1 MNESLI
7 FNILT
12 FDFPKENLTFYFSKE
27 EIGHSQRLH
36 WSLFPNDIDTIFP
49 NIHND
54 GTEFIY
60 TTFKGEVEGYTPL
73 SINLSTEN
81 KALAKRYYDRQI
93 NYYFRKVLNQ
103 IVKVGFI
110 KENQVWLPLPN
121 LSNNDFDFYDKYS
134 VKVQIAQISNT
145 PEIYISHDAVARVL
159 KRNVAELSQ
168 TVSTTFFK
176 TIMFRNKLHKYADVI
191 NFEDY
196 NPHHAYPVLN
206 IHLARV
212 LGYEFSL
219 QKNTRV
225 KPNHYTSFLS
235 NVQTFIN
242 TYFKTK
248 EFAAMFPLHSTNLLK
263 VNPSKVATTNP
274 VGNQLLFGQKH
285 YNTNQYLGMLKG
297 PYQRPKY
304 TNIHFFFVFH
314 KDSFELVKTLH
325 TYFEKGIGIMPGF
338 LKYTNVAFH
347 TEKKFSVV
355 FVDKNNPI
363 PEIQGILD
371 QRTFNQDVK
380 YFAIYV
386 TPHSK
391 DKTTEQT
398 NEIYYKVKETF
409 LNIDIPTQVIDPVKM
424 SEQGENFRYSL
435 PNIFIAIIAK
445 LKGIPWRLPKQKED
459 ELIVGV
465 GAFKHIDIGVQ
476 FLGSAFSF
484 NNNGTFNRFEYFRK
498 DQVDILAGSIGFQ
511 IRQYTAANNKLNKL
525 VIHFYKTM
533 SDDELE
539 PILKELKNL
548 EQDIPVFIITINKT
562 LSKELLAFDNS
573 LVGLM
578 PKSGTYISLGD
589 NKFLLFNNTRYS
601 NEPIKKTEAWHF
613 PIKLKIE
620 CTQPELLNEEIVV
633 SNLIQQV
640 YEFSKIYWKSVS
652 HQNLPV
658 TIKYPEMVA
667 QMAPYFQDGLIPHFG
682 KDNLW
687 FL

>member
-1 MNESLI
+1 M
-7 FNILT
+7 
-12 FDFPKENLTFYFSKE
+12 
-27 EIGHSQRLH
+27 GM
-36 WSLFPNDIDTIFP
+36 
-49 NIHND
+49 
-54 GTEFIY
+54 
-60 TTFKGEVEGYTPL
+60 FKGP
-73 SINLSTEN
+73 
-81 KALAKRYYDRQI
+81 
-93 NYYFRKVLNQ
+93 
-103 IVKVGFI
+103 
-110 KENQVWLPLPN
+110 
-121 LSNNDFDFYDKYS
+121 
-134 VKVQIAQISNT
+134 
-145 PEIYISHDAVARVL
+145 
-159 KRNVAELSQ
+159 
-168 TVSTTFFK
+168 
-176 TIMFRNKLHKYADVI
+176 
-191 NFEDY
+191 FE
-196 NPHHAYPVLN
+196 
-206 IHLARV
+206 
-212 LGYEFSL
+212 
-219 QKNTRV
+219 
-225 KPNHYTSFLS
+225 
-235 NVQTFIN
+235 
-242 TYFKTK
+242 
-248 EFAAMFPLHSTNLLK
+248 
-263 VNPSKVATTNP
+263 
-274 VGNQLLFGQKH
+274 
-285 YNTNQYLGMLKG
+285 
-297 PYQRPKY
+297 RPKFS
-304 TNIHFFFVFH
+304 TIHFFFILHPNDFPEAEKLKKYFNEGLGNMVNF
-314 KDSFELVKTLH
+314 STYASTL
-325 TYFEKGIGIMPGF
+325 
-338 LKYTNVAFH
+338 FH
-347 TEKKFSVV
+347 TEPGFSIQ
-355 FVDKNNPI
+355 FLNKLNPL
-363 PEIQGILD
+363 PEIEYALENK
-371 QRTFNQDVK
+371 RTFNPDVK
-380 YFAIYV
+380 YFAIYL

-391 DKTTEQT
+391 EKTTQQT
-398 NEIYYKVKETF
+398 KEIYYRVKQTL
-409 LNIDIPTQVIDPVKM
+409 LNINIPTQVIDPAKM
-424 SEQGENFRYSL
+424 RLQGDNFRYSL

-667 QMAPYFQDGLIPHFG
+667 QMAPHFVGDDIPLFG